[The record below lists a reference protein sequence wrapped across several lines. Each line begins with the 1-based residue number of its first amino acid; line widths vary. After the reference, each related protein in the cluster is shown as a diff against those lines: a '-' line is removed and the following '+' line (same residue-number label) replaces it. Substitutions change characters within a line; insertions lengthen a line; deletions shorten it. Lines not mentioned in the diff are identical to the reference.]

1 MSSVYYSLQVRL
13 TYEQEQ
19 FLSQYTKRTKQSRTA
34 VLRQLLDAFQEKDQQ
49 MQKRQQMQKANQNA
63 HDSQFA

>member
-49 MQKRQQMQKANQNA
+49 MQKRPQMQKANQNA